1 MKKIIIS
8 LSLFLMVS
16 ACFSQEEKNGTI
28 YIKHPYIDIV
38 NKSMKAYLDR
48 DLAANSKFF
57 ADTAKFWATGMPKPM
72 PIADAL
78 KMFDSDFDFY
88 DSIRIKTVGYPDFMA
103 YKDQDAKVVQSW
115 GTWFGKSKKTGETV
129 RIDFVQ
135 FDNFNKDG
143 KIDFESMYGDFSK
156 LMKN

>member
-1 MKKIIIS
+1 MKKIILC
-8 LSLFLMVS
+8 LSLFLMGT

-28 YIKHPYIDIV
+28 YIKHPYIEVV
-38 NKSMKAYLDR
+38 NKSTKAYLDR
-48 DLAANSKFF
+48 DLAANAKFF
-57 ADTAKFWATGMPKPM
+57 ADTARFWATGMPKPM

-78 KMFDSDFDFY
+78 KMFDSDFDSY
-88 DSIRIKTVGYPDFMA
+88 DSIRIKTVGYPDFLA